1 MGTDATLGY
10 GSQLYSRPISG
21 SGSGSGASTWTK
33 FAATIDLKGPEPEIG
48 DVKITNND
56 SPNRS
61 HEYKAGGGLIE
72 PGSQDFECV
81 YNKTEQA
88 RIYAMFGDGNDYE
101 FAEVYP
107 DGAGWTYT
115 GYLKKPGVETKTED
129 EAIHSTLTIKLT
141 TKPQFDPD
149 LGATVPGA

>member
-1 MGTDATLGY
+1 MCPVPTDATLGY
-10 GSQLYSRPISG
+10 ASQLYSQALAG
-21 SGSGSGASTWTK
+21 SGSGSGGSWVK

-56 SPNRS
+56 SPNKS

-72 PGSQDFECV
+72 PGTQDFEVV

-88 RIYAMFGDGNDYE
+88 RIYAMFGDGNNYN

-107 DGAGWTYT
+107 DGTGGTGGSGWTYT
-115 GYLKKPGVETKTED
+115 GYIKKIGVETKTED
-129 EAIHSTLTIKLT
+129 
-141 TKPQFDPD
+141 D
-149 LGATVPGA
+149 